1 VGLARGGVRLAPGA
15 RIGGERGLRFTIGGM
30 NAPGEEELLEL
41 LRARIERRF
50 RP

>member
-1 VGLARGGVRLAPGA
+1 VAAGA
-15 RIGGERGLRFTIGGM
+15 GPT
-30 NAPGEEELLEL
+30 AEELLER

>member
-1 VGLARGGVRLAPGA
+1 VGPDAR
-15 RIGGERGLRFTIGGM
+15 LRFALSGG
-30 NAPGEEELLEL
+30 AGATEEELLEL